1 MGCVGNEI
9 FFMFVAVVLSACSN
23 SESHI
28 EVQGVSSAVP
38 HAYNKENDYLR
49 KQRNI
54 EKADITQDRIEDY
67 IVAAMYFS
75 PKTKVTEVKST
86 M

>member
-9 FFMFVAVVLSACSN
+9 FFLFVAVVLSACSN

-49 KQRNI
+49 KQ
-54 EKADITQDRIEDY
+54 K
-67 IVAAMYFS
+67 
-75 PKTKVTEVKST
+75 
-86 M
+86 